1 MPSLPQLRVVPL
13 DLIRRHEEVD
23 PLRVERL
30 VARIEEESVQVNPMV
45 CAEAAGEEAL
55 VLLDGATR
63 TEAFR
68 ALGLP
73 CAVVQ
78 IVEASEV
85 NLETW
90 HHVVRQCPPGEL
102 LARIEAHTELDMGP
116 DEGTPRLRL
125 ADGSAYSV
133 SADSLSSN
141 AALSALV
148 ATYIGT
154 WTVNRV
160 TEPDTEAVAW
170 RFPDWSVLVEFPS
183 LTIDDVMKAALG
195 VDLLP
200 AGITRFLVS
209 DRALRLNL
217 DLDLLRSPRTLG
229 EKQDALDELLRTRA
243 REGRIRRYEEPVI
256 VLDD

>member
-1 MPSLPQLRVVPL
+1 MSALPRLRVVPL
-13 DLIRRHEEVD
+13 ELIRRHEEVD

-30 VARIEEESVQVNPMV
+30 VSRISRDGVQVNPMV
-45 CAEAAGEEAL
+45 CVEATGEEPL

-68 ALGLP
+68 SLGLA

-78 IVEASEV
+78 IVEPSEV

-90 HHVVRQCPPGEL
+90 HHVIRQCPSGEL
-102 LARIEAHTELDMGP
+102 LARIEAHAELTLAPNG
-116 DEGTPRLRL
+116 GTPRLRL
-125 ADGSAYSV
+125 SDGSDFSV
-133 SADSLSSN
+133 SGVSLSPN

-148 ATYIGT
+148 AAYVGT

-160 TEPDTEAVAW
+160 TEADTETVAW

-195 VDLLP
+195 DDLLP

-209 DRALRLNL
+209 GRALRLNL
-217 DLDLLRSPRTLG
+217 DLDLLRSPRTLE

-243 REGRIRRYEEPVI
+243 REGRIRRYEEPVV